1 VDGGGSVC
9 STSSSTLVTA
19 LVAPSI
25 AVHSR
30 LIIDTSSDGPLTVTN
45 AAVTANGQPLSN
57 GQYGVGHAFDI
68 DVTFSGP
75 LTIDATPVG
84 AAAPVL
90 LLNAESSSNVQITAV
105 LISSYYSAGAVSA
118 PTDILRFRYTV
129 SAGDVLGAGYTWLDH
144 IGTGAL
150 SLNSCVLH
158 DLWGHTVN
166 TVMTAVPVA
175 ERDSLVTAAP
185 TVISVTTATP
195 SGAYAT
201 GQVIDFNV
209 KFR

>member
-1 VDGGGSVC
+1 VC

-57 GQYGVGHAFDI
+57 GPYGVGHAFDI

-75 LTIDATPVG
+75 LTVDATAVG

-90 LLNAESSSNVQITAV
+90 LLNAESSSNVQIAAV
-105 LISSYYSAGAVSA
+105 LISSYYSAGAVLK
-118 PTDILRFRYTV
+118 PTDVLRFRYTV
-129 SAGDVLGAGYTWLDH
+129 TAGDVLGAGYTWLDH

-150 SLNSCVLH
+150 SLNSCVLQ
-158 DLWGHTVN
+158 DLWGNAVN

-175 ERDSLVTAAP
+175 ERVSLITAAP

-201 GQVIDFNV
+201 GQVIDFKV